1 MKLKVIGSGSKGNC
15 YLLHN
20 DEEALIIECGC
31 QFSKVREEIRGL
43 GLKIVGT
50 LVSHEHADHAKYVKQ
65 WLEHGLDVY
74 ASKGTIEAIGEVS
87 RIKQMN
93 ELDVSRGVFKSF
105 IRCGSFQVIP
115 FLTVH
120 DAAEPYGFVICH
132 EESGPILFATD
143 TSYIPH
149 SFSYLNQVIIECNYD
164 EELLAAREDIP
175 ESLKQRIRDN
185 HMSVDQCVE
194 EMHMDCM
201 HDVRNILLIHL
212 SEGDGD
218 PISFRRKI
226 EDETGKNVVVAS
238 PGVEIELNKFP
249 F

>member
-20 DEEALIIECGC
+20 DEEALVIECGC
-31 QFSKVREEIRGL
+31 QFSKVREEIRGM

-65 WLEHGLDVY
+65 WLDHGLDVY
-74 ASKGTIEAIGEVS
+74 ASKGTIEAIGNVS
-87 RIKQMN
+87 RIKQMS
-93 ELDVSRGVFKSF
+93 EIDVCSGGWWEVKA
-105 IRCGSFQVIP
+105 IGSFQVVP

-120 DAAEPYGFVICH
+120 DAAEPYGFVIVH
-132 EESGPILFATD
+132 QESGPILFATD
-143 TSYIPH
+143 TNYIPNR
-149 SFSYLNQVIIECNYD
+149 FSYLNQVMIECNYD
-164 EELLAAREDIP
+164 EDLLEAREDIP

-194 EMHMDCM
+194 ELHMDCM
-201 HDVRNILLIHL
+201 RDVRNIVLIHL

-218 PISFRRKI
+218 PISFRSKI
-226 EDETGKNVVVAS
+226 EAETGKNVIVAS
-238 PGVEIELNKFP
+238 PGVEVELSKYP

>member
-20 DEEALIIECGC
+20 DDEAIIIECGC

-74 ASKGTIEAIGEVS
+74 ASKGTIEAIGDVS
-87 RIKQMN
+87 RISKMSVVEDGHWIN
-93 ELDVSRGVFKSF
+93 V
-105 IRCGSFQVIP
+105 GSFQVLP
-115 FLTVH
+115 FLTIH
-120 DAAEPYGFVICH
+120 DAAEPYGFVIIH
-132 EESGPILFATD
+132 QESGPILFATD

-149 SFSYLNQVIIECNYD
+149 SFSYLNQVMIECNYD
-164 EELLAAREDIP
+164 EDLLAAREDIP
-175 ESLKQRIRDN
+175 ESLKQRIREN
-185 HMSVDQCVE
+185 HMSVDQCVD

-201 HDVRNILLIHL
+201 SDVRNIVLIHL

-218 PISFRRKI
+218 PISFRSKI
-226 EDETGKNVVVAS
+226 EAETGKNVTVAS
-238 PGVEIELNKFP
+238 PGVEIELSKFP

>member
-20 DEEALIIECGC
+20 DEEALVIECGC
-31 QFSKVREEIRGL
+31 QFGKVREEIRGT
-43 GLKIVGT
+43 GIKIVGT

-74 ASKGTIEAIGEVS
+74 ASKGTIEAIGDVS
-87 RIKQMN
+87 RIKKMR
-93 ELDVSRGVFKSF
+93 ELDVNAGRWWEVKNIGT
-105 IRCGSFQVIP
+105 FQVIP

-120 DAAEPYGFVICH
+120 DAAEPYGFVIVH
-132 EESGPILFATD
+132 QESGPILFATD
-143 TSYIPH
+143 TSYIPNR
-149 SFSYLNQVIIECNYD
+149 FSYINQLMIECNYD
-164 EELLAAREDIP
+164 DDLLAAREDIP

-185 HMSVDQCVE
+185 HMSVDQCIE
-194 EMHMDCM
+194 EMQMAFM
-201 HDVRNILLIHL
+201 KDVRNIVLLHL

-218 PISFRRKI
+218 QLTFREKI
-226 EDETGKNVVVAS
+226 ENATGKNVIIAS
-238 PGVEIELNKFP
+238 SGVEVELSKYP

>member
-20 DEEALIIECGC
+20 DEEALVIECGC
-31 QFSKVREEIRGL
+31 QFSKVREEIRGM
-43 GLKIVGT
+43 GIKIVGT

-65 WLEHGLDVY
+65 WLDHGLDVY
-74 ASKGTIEAIGEVS
+74 ASKGTIAAIGDVS
-87 RIKQMN
+87 RIKQMS
-93 ELDVSRGVFKSF
+93 ELDCITHPWLRIG
-105 IRCGSFQVIP
+105 CFQVIP

-149 SFSYLNQVIIECNYD
+149 SFSYINQVMIECNYD
-164 EELLAAREDIP
+164 DDLLAAREDIP

-185 HMSVDQCVE
+185 HMSVDQCIE
-194 EMHMDCM
+194 ELQMAFMK
-201 HDVRNILLIHL
+201 DVRNIVLLHL

-218 PISFRRKI
+218 PLTFREKI
-226 EDETGKNVVVAS
+226 ENATGKNVIIAS
-238 PGVEIELNKFP
+238 SGIEVELSKYP